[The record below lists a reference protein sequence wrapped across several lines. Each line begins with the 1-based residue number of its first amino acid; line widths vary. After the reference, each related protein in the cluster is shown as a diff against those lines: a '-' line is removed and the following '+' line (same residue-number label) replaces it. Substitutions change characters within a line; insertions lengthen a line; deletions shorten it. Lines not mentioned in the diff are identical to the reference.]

1 MQKKPPYMAERAGRS
16 EEPKRPPKARPST
29 DPATLPRT
37 LGELQLYRVLQRANL
52 LGYYDTFIQQ
62 GGDDVQQLC
71 EAGEDEFLEIMSL
84 VGMATKPLHVRRLQ
98 KALRDW
104 ATNPGLFNQPTLGS
118 APVSSSI
125 PLFKISETVG
135 RAGRHSNGHPNSS
148 EGQGK
153 GPGNFGPQE
162 QREQSG
168 KRSPLLMD
176 RRPWTAQVSPEPDEG
191 DDEDVD
197 EEEDGR
203 GEHYAPP
210 GESLEAEM
218 VQVVSES
225 VERLMKGL
233 PQGDTGEAHSLL
245 KLNKKLG
252 RSLGHIFHMSDGDR
266 RKEQE
271 IRRHSAIY
279 GRSESKRR
287 EGKRLTL
294 HELTINEAAAQCCMR
309 DNTLL
314 LRRVELFSL
323 ARQAARESS
332 YLASLKCSRLNAEE
346 MGASQPKKAPELPL
360 QADSETGITPIRHG
374 LEEDSGSISGESMD
388 GHLQAVAVRIPS
400 SPGAPPTEV
409 SLALQQSAP
418 WSRQLLQQTLMDE
431 GLRLARLVSR
441 DRLGRLSLC
450 VPGTPHIPECEDG
463 GSESCPSL
471 PVSPQITELRPGT
484 CKGQEEANNQH

>member
-1 MQKKPPYMAERAGRS
+1 
-16 EEPKRPPKARPST
+16 
-29 DPATLPRT
+29 
-37 LGELQLYRVLQRANL
+37 
-52 LGYYDTFIQQ
+52 
-62 GGDDVQQLC
+62 
-71 EAGEDEFLEIMSL
+71 MSL

-294 HELTINEAAAQCCMR
+294 HE
-309 DNTLL
+309 
-314 LRRVELFSL
+314 
-323 ARQAARESS
+323 
-332 YLASLKCSRLNAEE
+332 
-346 MGASQPKKAPELPL
+346 APELPL